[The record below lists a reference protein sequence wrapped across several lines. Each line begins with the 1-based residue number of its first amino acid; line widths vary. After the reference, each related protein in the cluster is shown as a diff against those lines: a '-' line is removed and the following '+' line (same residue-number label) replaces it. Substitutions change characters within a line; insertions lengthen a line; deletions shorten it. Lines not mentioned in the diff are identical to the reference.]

1 MEVHLTVDVQ
11 AKLEPM
17 AYDAGK
23 QLGELIEDAVIG
35 LYDELVYTRE
45 MLDRR
50 CDDSGQSSPDRRPR
64 SLSLLMERTQRG
76 DSAVPHGAPQS

>member
-1 MEVHLTVDVQ
+1 MEVHLIPDVK
-11 AKLEPM
+11 AKLEQM
-17 AYDAGK
+17 ARDAG
-23 QLGELIEDAVIG
+23 QQPAEVVEDAVIG
-35 LYDELVYTRE
+35 LYDGLVYTRE